1 MINLLSN
8 AIRFSQTSEAKTIE
22 ITLEVSRAP
31 PRTEDTCL
39 RPLNAPEDLVPI
51 APGEKAPIYVYVS
64 VHDSGPG
71 LKPKDL
77 ELLVR
82 SILKVYSIRLNIYD
96 YSSNGSR
103 RARYAIHLNE

>member
-8 AIRFSQTSEAKTIE
+8 AIRFSQTSIIKAIGIKV
-22 ITLEVSRAP
+22 EVSRNP
-31 PRTEDTCL
+31 PNSDDTCL
-39 RPLNAPEDLVPI
+39 RPLDGPDDLVPI
-51 APGEKAPIYVYVS
+51 APGEKAPIYVYVY

-82 SILKVYSIRLNIYD
+82 I
-96 YSSNGSR
+96 
-103 RARYAIHLNE
+103 